1 MSMINKIMQFIKKI
15 ASLDIVKVFSLTSI
29 STLVKMVAGFVSV
42 KIVSVIIGPSG
53 VALVGQLNNFS
64 TILLTLATG
73 GITSG
78 ITKYISE
85 FKDDEQSVKSYIG
98 TSLWITLILS
108 IICSFILLFG
118 ASFFSKKILL
128 DQKYFYVFLIFGITI
143 FFYSLNT
150 LFLAIIN
157 GFKYF
162 GVYVKIS
169 ILSSFFGL
177 ALSLILVLTL
187 GVSGALINAVT
198 SQSLIFVVTV
208 IFCWRK
214 KLSFLNKKYLFS
226 KFDKLKAF
234 QYSKYS
240 LMTIISTFG
249 VPVGQ
254 LVLRSY
260 VINKFGI
267 ELAGCWEGMNRLSN
281 MYLMV
286 ITTSFSVY
294 YMPRLSEL
302 RDVVEIK
309 HEITRAYKIL
319 IPCMIFGFGAI
330 YLMKNIVVNILF
342 SPEFAPMVRLFKWQL
357 LGDFFKIS
365 SWLIAFLMQAKAMT
379 KTFCITEII
388 FSAFYIG
395 MAYLLTSYLGFGIEG
410 IVIGYLINYIVY
422 MLIMYLF
429 VWRRL
434 K

>member
-1 MSMINKIMQFIKKI
+1 MFNKIRKI
-15 ASLDIVKVFSLTSI
+15 FNKITSLDIVKVFSLTSI
-29 STLVKMVAGFVSV
+29 STLVKMLAGFISV
-42 KIVSVIIGPSG
+42 KVVSVIIGPSG

-85 FKDDEQSVKSYIG
+85 FKENKDSVKSYIG
-98 TSLWITLILS
+98 TSFWITLALS
-108 IICSFILLFG
+108 VICSLALLLG

-128 DQKYFYVFLIFGITI
+128 NQKYFYVFLIFGITI

-150 LFLAIIN
+150 LLLAVVN
-157 GFKYF
+157 GYKCF
-162 GVYVKIS
+162 GLYVKIS
-169 ILSSFFGL
+169 IISSIFGL
-177 ALSLILVLTL
+177 VLSLILVLSL

-198 SQSLIFVVTV
+198 SQSLIFIVTV
-208 IFCWRK
+208 ILCWRK
-214 KLSFLNKKYLFS
+214 KLVFLNKEYVFC

-260 VINKFGI
+260 VMNKFGI
-267 ELAGCWEGMNRLSN
+267 EQAGCWEGLNRLAN

-294 YMPRLSEL
+294 YMPRLSEIKESS
-302 RDVVEIK
+302 EIK
-309 HEITRAYKIL
+309 QEVIRAYKLL
-319 IPCMIFGFGAI
+319 IPCMVLGFSAVF
-330 YLMKNIVVNILF
+330 LMRNFIIRILF
-342 SPEFAPMVRLFKWQL
+342 APEFSPMSKWFKWQL
-357 LGDFFKIS
+357 IGDFFKIS

-379 KTFCITEII
+379 KTFCITELL
-388 FSAFYIG
+388 FSISYVSLAYI
-395 MAYLLTSYLGFGIEG
+395 LTSYFGLGVEG
-410 IVIGYLINYIVY
+410 IVIGYMINYVVY
-422 MLIMYLF
+422 LITMYFF
-429 VWRRL
+429 VWKRL

>member
-1 MSMINKIMQFIKKI
+1 MINKIMQFIKKI

-29 STLVKMVAGFVSV
+29 STLVKMIAGFISV
-42 KIVSVIIGPSG
+42 KIVSVIIGPAG

-85 FKDDEQSVKSYIG
+85 FKDDEQSVRSYIG
-98 TSLWITLILS
+98 TSLWITLVLS
-108 IICSFILLFG
+108 IICSSILLLG

-150 LFLAIIN
+150 LFLAIVN

-177 ALSLILVLTL
+177 VLSLVLVLIL

-214 KLSFLNKKYLFS
+214 KLSFLNKEYLFS
-226 KFDKLKAF
+226 KFDKLKAL

-240 LMTIISTFG
+240 VMTIISTFG

-260 VINKFGI
+260 VINRFGI
-267 ELAGCWEGMNRLSN
+267 ESAGCWEGMNRLSN

-302 RDVVEIK
+302 QDVVEIK
-309 HEITRAYKIL
+309 QEITRAYKVL
-319 IPCMIFGFGAI
+319 IPCMVFGFGTI
-330 YLMKNIVVNILF
+330 YLMKNIVVTILF
-342 SPEFAPMVRLFKWQL
+342 SPDFAPMVRLFKWQL

-388 FSAFYIG
+388 FSIFYIG
-395 MAYLLTSYLGFGIEG
+395 MSYFLTSYLGFGIEG

-422 MLIMYLF
+422 MLIMFLF
-429 VWRRL
+429 VWKRL